1 MNETNSESG
10 DSLWFNQFFL
20 LIVFPDLIERSGR
33 REAAELERQLSFVV
47 ARQIL
52 VRCASAESL
61 SQDSRLAE
69 TPISIES
76 RMSMSK
82 SFTIDMEKKILVGRF
97 ENIPFDDDE
106 ATASGARER
115 RVCDEIVRGYS
126 KPRDASSRKC
136 DAGPQRRSSKNQKCD
151 EGCPSSSTDGERQK
165 GMCDAGSASQC
176 DDPVV
181 GGVLRRC
188 STKRYALV
196 RQAKVVGSD
205 RHRNRIDEKPGDEK
219 TGS

>member
-1 MNETNSESG
+1 MKET
-10 DSLWFNQFFL
+10 
-20 LIVFPDLIERSGR
+20 
-33 REAAELERQLSFVV
+33 AELERQLSFAV

-76 RMSMSK
+76 RMSASK
-82 SFTIDMEKKILVGRF
+82 SFTIDMEKKMLVGRF
-97 ENIPFDDDE
+97 ENIPLDDDVK
-106 ATASGARER
+106 ER
-115 RVCDEIVRGYS
+115 RLCDEIVRGCGKS
-126 KPRDASSRKC
+126 RDAGARKC
-136 DAGPQRRSSKNQKCD
+136 DVGPHRPSAKIKKCD
-151 EGCPSSSTDGERQK
+151 EGCSSRDVATSSGEPLEGR
-165 GMCDAGSASQC
+165 CDAASASPYDNGESKC

-205 RHRNRIDEKPGDEK
+205 RQKNRIEEKPGEDK
-219 TGS
+219 SGS